1 MCSGGLVVKSGQV
14 VKSGEFESHVNF
26 FFFLFFIKI
35 YFLSFLYMSIVIKT
49 VINSEEDNTFE
60 TIVKVTNLNQK
71 VSCKRVLETV
81 DDVETGLTESH
92 SLYIFSLKD
101 AELAKEILMK
111 CVESTSFK
119 VENITIETRVNKFD
133 VI

>member
-1 MCSGGLVVKSGQV
+1 
-14 VKSGEFESHVNF
+14 
-26 FFFLFFIKI
+26 
-35 YFLSFLYMSIVIKT
+35 MSIVIKT

-92 SLYIFSLKD
+92 SLYIFDIND
-101 AELAKEILMK
+101 AEICREILMQ
-111 CVESTSFK
+111 CCENISFK

>member
-1 MCSGGLVVKSGQV
+1 
-14 VKSGEFESHVNF
+14 
-26 FFFLFFIKI
+26 
-35 YFLSFLYMSIVIKT
+35 MSIVIKT

-71 VSCKRVLETV
+71 VTCKRVLETV

-101 AELAKEILMK
+101 AELAKDILIK
-111 CVESTSFK
+111 CIENTSFK
-119 VENITIETRVNKFD
+119 IENITIETRINKFD
-133 VI
+133 VMAS

>member
-1 MCSGGLVVKSGQV
+1 
-14 VKSGEFESHVNF
+14 
-26 FFFLFFIKI
+26 
-35 YFLSFLYMSIVIKT
+35 MSIVIKT
-49 VINSEEDNTFE
+49 FINSEEDNTFE

-71 VSCKRVLETV
+71 VICKRVLETV

-92 SLYIFSLKD
+92 SLYIFNLQD
-101 AELAKEILMK
+101 AETAKEILMK